1 MQNFP
6 ICLISLISQHNFNRI
21 NMSFEKQVD
30 KFSYALGLS
39 LASNLLQSGIKV
51 VDYQNLFDAIEDVL
65 EGRMPKLSADEA
77 NRVISEYF
85 QNRQASEGSKN
96 LNEGQLFLEKNREN
110 EEVVCLES
118 GLQYQIITQGSGV
131 KPQLSDQVKCHYHGT
146 LIDGTIFDSS
156 VRRNEPA
163 VFPVSG
169 VIAGWVEALQLMNT
183 GSKWRLFI
191 PPHLAYGENGAGGS
205 IGPNSTL
212 IFDVE
217 LLEIV

>member
-1 MQNFP
+1 
-6 ICLISLISQHNFNRI
+6 
-21 NMSFEKQVD
+21 MSFEKQVD
-30 KFSYALGLS
+30 QFSYALGLS

-51 VDYQNLFDAIEDVL
+51 VEYQHLFGAIEDVL

-77 NRVISEYF
+77 NRVITEYF
-85 QNRQASEGSKN
+85 QNRQASEGGKN
-96 LNEGQLFLEKNREN
+96 LKEGQIFLEKNREN

-118 GLQYQIITQGSGV
+118 GLQYQIITQGNGV

-169 VIAGWVEALQLMNT
+169 VIAGWIEALQLMST

>member
-77 NRVISEYF
+77 NRVINEYF

>member
-39 LASNLLQSGIKV
+39 LASNLLQSSIKV

-77 NRVISEYF
+77 NRVIDEYF

>member
-1 MQNFP
+1 
-6 ICLISLISQHNFNRI
+6 
-21 NMSFEKQVD
+21 MSFEKQVD

-51 VDYQNLFDAIEDVL
+51 VEYPHLFGAIEDVL

-77 NRVISEYF
+77 NRVIDEYF

>member
-77 NRVISEYF
+77 NRVIDEYF

>member
-1 MQNFP
+1 
-6 ICLISLISQHNFNRI
+6 
-21 NMSFEKQVD
+21 MSFEKQVD
-30 KFSYALGLS
+30 QFSYALGLS

-51 VDYQNLFDAIEDVL
+51 VEYQHLFGAIEDVL
-65 EGRMPKLSADEA
+65 EGRMPKLTAEEA
-77 NRVISEYF
+77 NRVITEYF

-131 KPQLSDQVKCHYHGT
+131 KPKLSDQVKCHYHGT

>member
-1 MQNFP
+1 
-6 ICLISLISQHNFNRI
+6 
-21 NMSFEKQVD
+21 MSFEKQVD

-51 VDYQNLFDAIEDVL
+51 VEYEQLYNAIEDVL
-65 EGRMPKLSADEA
+65 EGRLPKLSADEA
-77 NRVISEYF
+77 NQIITEYF
-85 QNRQASEGSKN
+85 QNRQASEGSRN
-96 LNEGQLFLEKNREN
+96 LKEGQLFLEKNREN

-118 GLQYQIITQGSGV
+118 GMQYQIITQGNGN
-131 KPQLSDQVKCHYHGT
+131 KPGIGDQVKCHYHGT

-212 IFDVE
+212 VFDVE

>member
-65 EGRMPKLSADEA
+65 EGRMPKLSADDA
-77 NRVISEYF
+77 NRVITEYF

>member
-1 MQNFP
+1 
-6 ICLISLISQHNFNRI
+6 
-21 NMSFEKQVD
+21 MSFEKQVD
-30 KFSYALGLS
+30 QFSYALGLS

-51 VDYQNLFDAIEDVL
+51 VEYQHLFGAIEDVL
-65 EGRMPKLSADEA
+65 EGRMPKLTAEEA
-77 NRVISEYF
+77 NRVITEYF

-96 LNEGQLFLEKNREN
+96 LKEGQVFLEKNREN

-118 GLQYQIITQGSGV
+118 GLQYQIITHGNGE

-191 PPHLAYGENGAGGS
+191 PPHLAYGENGTGGS

>member
-51 VDYQNLFDAIEDVL
+51 VEYPHLFGAIEDVL

-77 NRVISEYF
+77 NRVIDEYF